1 MSLGTSVSA
10 LQLKLDLLSSCTVDV
25 SASECI
31 CVYAT
36 GSIGTPSAEL
46 IGSN

>member
-1 MSLGTSVSA
+1 MPASLGASVSA
-10 LQLKLDLLSSCTVDV
+10 LQLKLDLFSSCTVDV
-25 SASECI
+25 SASEWM

-36 GSIGTPSAEL
+36 GSSAEL